1 MSTIKEAIDGGVIKH
16 PAVIGTAVKMN
27 PRDLP
32 EGYVIQESLDGELS
46 LVVTE
51 VPDGYEHVGI
61 VLRGEDGEI
70 KEAHSLWNTVT
81 TAGKN
86 GIAAQLLVTP
96 DLNKASHMAIGT
108 GTPSGTA
115 LGSELD
121 RNAFS
126 STQTRSGAVV
136 TYFGFWNAGDG
147 TGAITEAGT
156 FDAGSTGNMWM
167 SASFAVV
174 NKLAAD
180 TLSITWTLTVA

>member
-1 MSTIKEAIDGGVIKH
+1 MSNVFEAIEAGVVKH
-16 PAVIGTAVKMN
+16 PAVLGTAVKMN
-27 PRDLP
+27 PRNLP
-32 EGYVIQESLDGELS
+32 EGYSFGDKGDGKVSLIPEMIP
-46 LVVTE
+46 E
-51 VPDGYEHVGI
+51 GYEHIGI
-61 VLRGEDGEI
+61 VLTGPDGNV
-70 KEAHSLWNTVT
+70 KEAYSLWNTVT

-86 GIAAQLLVTP
+86 AIADQLLVSPT
-96 DLNKASHMAIGT
+96 LGKATHMAIGT
-108 GTPSGTA
+108 GTPTGTA

-136 TYFGFWNAGDG
+136 TYFGFWAAGDG

-156 FDAGSTGNMWM
+156 FDASSSGNMWM